1 MRFLNNIGN
10 IENTIIYIHNAEG
23 RQVMNTTINE
33 KQINVASLSSG
44 IYIFDITNG
53 KSNVGKGKFAK
64 L

>member
-53 KSNVGKGKFAK
+53 KSIVGKGSFVKM
-64 L
+64 

>member
-53 KSNVGKGKFAK
+53 AICNIKDINTTR
-64 L
+64 

>member
-1 MRFLNNIGN
+1 MNNILFK
-10 IENTIIYIHNAEG
+10 ENTVIHIYDSVG

-53 KSNVGKGKFAK
+53 KSIVGKGSFVKM
-64 L
+64 